1 MAVKLIVVCYIIFK
15 KTFGMEFD
23 FEGSSENS
31 TMNYKTT
38 LSDTEP
44 DFSTFTLYKIG
55 RYCSHNV
62 FNQILQTF
70 TCYFYW
76 KNL

>member
-1 MAVKLIVVCYIIFK
+1 MIK

-38 LSDTEP
+38 FNDTEQ
-44 DFSTFTLYKIG
+44 DVSTFTLYKIG
-55 RYCSHNV
+55 KYCSHNV
-62 FNQILQTF
+62 
-70 TCYFYW
+70 Y
-76 KNL
+76 K